1 MQMSDVHEGVKFGPV
16 RLMPGVK
23 RSHVAAYLWAA
34 FVSIGIF
41 TYATALQPYLL
52 NVNIGVPKEVQ
63 GKISGDL
70 QFWQEIV
77 TLVLVG
83 VFGALSDRLGR
94 RVVYIVGFLVA
105 ALAYAAFPFA
115 DDTGQLLIYRI
126 VFAVSLAALTG
137 MLATVLADYPVDA
150 DRGKLTGISFTLN
163 ALGAVLF
170 LVLLVNM
177 PQWYR
182 DSGLSEID
190 AGRAA
195 YLTVAAVCLVSAV
208 VMWGLKPGRPEQV
221 TERLPLMTL
230 LRQGLA
236 AGREPRISLAY
247 AASFAARADL
257 VIVALFLALWVQS
270 AAITDGA
277 TPAQAAKMQGALFG
291 IVQGSALL
299 WAPFFGWL
307 ADKIDR
313 VTLVII
319 AVVLSVIGYGWMGF
333 IPDPAAS
340 GAVYGAAAM
349 LGVGQAS
356 GILASQVLVAQEAPG
371 AIRGAVI
378 GMVGFF
384 GALGILAISKIGG
397 IAYDDWRPGAPFII
411 MAGANL
417 VLLVYAVWV
426 RRQPRRAP
434 SAVAAAMPRE

>member
-1 MQMSDVHEGVKFGPV
+1 
-16 RLMPGVK
+16 
-23 RSHVAAYLWAA
+23 
-34 FVSIGIF
+34 
-41 TYATALQPYLL
+41 
-52 NVNIGVPKEVQ
+52 
-63 GKISGDL
+63 
-70 QFWQEIV
+70 
-77 TLVLVG
+77 
-83 VFGALSDRLGR
+83 
-94 RVVYIVGFLVA
+94 
-105 ALAYAAFPFA
+105 
-115 DDTGQLLIYRI
+115 
-126 VFAVSLAALTG
+126 
-137 MLATVLADYPVDA
+137 
-150 DRGKLTGISFTLN
+150 
-163 ALGAVLF
+163 
-170 LVLLVNM
+170 
-177 PQWYR
+177 
-182 DSGLSEID
+182 
-190 AGRAA
+190 
-195 YLTVAAVCLVSAV
+195 
-208 VMWGLKPGRPEQV
+208 
-221 TERLPLMTL
+221 MTL

-426 RRQPRRAP
+426 RRQPRRAS
-434 SAVAAAMPRE
+434 SAVATAMPRE

>member
-1 MQMSDVHEGVKFGPV
+1 MQMSDAHEGVRFGPV

-34 FVSIGIF
+34 FVSIGVF

-52 NVNIGVPKEVQ
+52 NVNIGVPQAVQ
-63 GKISGDL
+63 GKVSGDL

-77 TLVLVG
+77 TLAMVG
-83 VFGALSDRLGR
+83 VFGAWSDRVGR
-94 RVVYIVGFLVA
+94 RLVYITGFFVT

-126 VFAVSLAALTG
+126 VYAIGVSALGG

-150 DRGKLTGISFTLN
+150 DRGKLTGISFALN
-163 ALGAVLF
+163 ALGAFLF
-170 LVLLVNM
+170 LVVLVNM

-182 DSGLSEID
+182 DAGLSELW

-195 YLTVAAVCLVSAV
+195 YLTVAAVCVVSAL
-208 VMWGLKPGRPEQV
+208 VMWFLKPGRPEQV
-221 TERLPLMTL
+221 AERLPLMTL

-270 AAITDGA
+270 AAIVDGA
-277 TPAQAAKMQGALFG
+277 TPAEAAKMQGALFG
-291 IVQGSALL
+291 IVQGCALL

-319 AVVLSVIGYGWMGF
+319 AVLLSVVGYGWMGL
-333 IPDPAAS
+333 IPDPAAG

-349 LGVGQAS
+349 LGIGQAS

-384 GALGILAISKIGG
+384 GALGILAISKLGG

-411 MAGANL
+411 MAAANV
-417 VLLVYAVWV
+417 VLLAYALWV
-426 RRQPRRAP
+426 RRQPRRA
-434 SAVAAAMPRE
+434 A